1 MLSGFI
7 CVYRESKKGAKYDMA
22 STKGQK
28 YKSIV
33 DEWLE
38 EDQLMLLSSWARD
51 GYTLKD
57 IANKMGIGYSTLNE
71 WRKLYPEIREAL
83 QKGREFVDY
92 QVENA
97 LLKSALG
104 YKTKEVKTTIIIKK
118 GVVVEEQRETINK
131 ESAPN
136 VAAIQTWLFNRRPDK
151 WKRNRDNLL
160 DLDEDDTRIQVT
172 VTRAPMPQKEGMSE
186 EESDEDKEWQ
196 DEVNQGI
203 EIRRATKEE
212 QAAKK
217 AAKKNESNGTATKVE
232 EDEEDLDYWPDD
244 WEDEDEEG

>member
-1 MLSGFI
+1 
-7 CVYRESKKGAKYDMA
+7 MA

-28 YKSIV
+28 YVSIV

-57 IANKMGIGYSTLNE
+57 IANRMGIGYSTLNE
-71 WRKLYPEIREAL
+71 WRKGYPEIREAL

-104 YKTKEVKTTIIIKK
+104 YKTKEVKVTTIIKK
-118 GVVVEEQRETINK
+118 GVVVEEQRETTHK

-160 DLDEDDTRIQVT
+160 ELEEEDTRIQVT
-172 VTRAPMPQKEGMSE
+172 VTRAPTSGKKEGPE
-186 EESDEDKEWQ
+186 PEKDDEVDEEWQ

-212 QAAKK
+212 QAAKEK
-217 AAKKNESNGTATKVE
+217 AKRKKDDKATTVVE
-232 EDEEDLDYWPDD
+232 EGDKDEEDLDYWPDD
-244 WEDEDEEG
+244 WEDEDGEEG

>member
-1 MLSGFI
+1 MSS
-7 CVYRESKKGAKYDMA
+7 V
-22 STKGQK
+22 KGQK
-28 YKSIV
+28 YLTIA

-57 IANKMGIGYSTLNE
+57 ISNKMGVSYSTLMQ
-71 WRKLYPEIREAL
+71 WRKDYPEINKAL

-104 YKTKEVKTTIIIKK
+104 YKTKEVKVITIMRK
-118 GVVVEEQRETINK
+118 GVLVEEQREVTDK
-131 ESAPN
+131 ETAPN
-136 VAAIQTWLFNRRPDK
+136 VAAIQTWLFNRKPDK

-160 DLDEDDTRIQVT
+160 ELDEEDTRIQVT
-172 VTRAPMPQKEGMSE
+172 VTRAAGKREGGSQNE
-186 EESDEDKEWQ
+186 ENTDDKEWQ
-196 DEVNQGI
+196 DEINQGI

-212 QAAKK
+212 QAAKEK
-217 AAKKNESNGTATKVE
+217 AKRDKNNESATKVE
-232 EDEEDLDYWPDD
+232 KSEEDLDYWPDD
-244 WEDEDEEG
+244 WKDEENEEQ

>member
-1 MLSGFI
+1 
-7 CVYRESKKGAKYDMA
+7 MA

-28 YKSIV
+28 YTSIV

-57 IANKMGIGYSTLNE
+57 IANKMGIGYSTLGE
-71 WRKLYPEIREAL
+71 WRKAYPEINKAL

-104 YKTKEVKTTIIIKK
+104 YKTKEVKVTTIIKR
-118 GVVVEEQRETINK
+118 GVVVEEQREVTDK
-131 ESAPN
+131 EAAPN

-160 DLDEDDTRIQVT
+160 ELEEEDTRIQVT
-172 VTRAPMPQKEGMSE
+172 VTRAPSRSE
-186 EESDEDKEWQ
+186 ANPESEDDDKEWQ
-196 DEVNQGI
+196 EEVNQGI
-203 EIRRATKEE
+203 EIRKATKEE
-212 QAAKK
+212 QAAKEK
-217 AAKKNESNGTATKVE
+217 AKKQKQDDTATKIE
-232 EDEEDLDYWPDD
+232 EDGEDLDYWPED
-244 WEDEDEEG
+244 WEDEDAEEG

>member
-1 MLSGFI
+1 
-7 CVYRESKKGAKYDMA
+7 MA

-71 WRKLYPEIREAL
+71 WRAGHPEIREAL

-104 YKTKEVKTTIIIKK
+104 YKTKEVKVTTIIKK
-118 GVVVEEQRETINK
+118 GVVVEEQRETTHK

-160 DLDEDDTRIQVT
+160 ELDEDDTRIQVT
-172 VTRAPMPQKEGMSE
+172 VTRAAGRQEETPEGE
-186 EESDEDKEWQ
+186 DDKEWQ
-196 DEVNQGI
+196 EEVNQSI
-203 EIRRATKEE
+203 EIRKATKEE
-212 QAAKK
+212 QAAKEK
-217 AAKKNESNGTATKVE
+217 AKRKKKDEASTKVEESE
-232 EDEEDLDYWPDD
+232 EDEEDLDYWPDN
-244 WEDEDEEG
+244 WEEEEESGED